1 MRSENPKHGKLSLPG
16 YKDLGW
22 QNGWKHVYFDIDHN
36 VTDGIPP
43 NKPKLTFGYLEQD
56 YPEYG
61 KCQRLK
67 HKHEH
72 YDNSLFQNRGTDN
85 IVICHE
91 CKIYWHYDCSD

>member
-1 MRSENPKHGKLSLPG
+1 MRQENPKHGKLSLPG

-22 QNGWKHVYFDIDHN
+22 QNGWKHVYFDENDQ
-36 VTDGIPP
+36 VTPDRS
-43 NKPKLTFGYLEQD
+43 KAKYAGYTEED

-61 KCQRLK
+61 KCKRLK
-67 HKHEH
+67 HKHEN